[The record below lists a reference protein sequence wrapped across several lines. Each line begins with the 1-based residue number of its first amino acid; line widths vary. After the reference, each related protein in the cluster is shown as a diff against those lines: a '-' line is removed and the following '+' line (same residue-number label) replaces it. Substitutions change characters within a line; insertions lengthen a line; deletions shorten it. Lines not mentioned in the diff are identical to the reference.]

1 MTCQRNISMMLP
13 QRIAI
18 VDDERSVRSGLI
30 NLLQSD
36 GYTTYAFESAEA
48 FLNEQT
54 ALSDASLVI
63 IDIKLKG
70 MGGFEF
76 YEKIKTYATPPPVI
90 FISGHGD
97 ENMQQ
102 LALKLGAV
110 AFLRKP
116 IDIDALLGLIQY
128 ALRDDKNA

>member
-1 MTCQRNISMMLP
+1 MKLS

-18 VDDERSVRSGLI
+18 VDDERAVRSGLS

-36 GYTTYAFESAEA
+36 GYLTCTFESAEA
-48 FLNEQT
+48 FLNDKN
-54 ALSDASLVI
+54 ALFDVSLMI

-70 MGGFEF
+70 MSGLDF
-76 YEKIKTYATPPPVI
+76 YEEIKTYATPPPVI

-97 ENMQQ
+97 ENMQRF
-102 LALKLGAV
+102 AISLGAV

-116 IDIDALLGLIQY
+116 IDIEVLLNHLQKAI
-128 ALRDDKNA
+128 RPEENT